1 MLRSWQSRKQ
11 QQLKNK
17 PWITKG
23 IYTSICRKNKM
34 HRSHYILGDEAIKR
48 EYKMYLNKLTKI
60 KSIAKKQYFTDEL
73 EKNKSNQRKTW
84 EILRSLLP
92 GKLTKPSSLP
102 ITVNINGNKITDQQ
116 TILHEFNKF
125 FSKVGVTLANNF
137 HTTEENSFKKFLRNR
152 VKSSMYMELARV
164 NEVINLIN
172 LLNLRK
178 SVGHDNIS
186 PYFLRVASNILA
198 PALCYFIE
206 NAFRL
211 SIFPKSCK
219 IAKVTPL
226 FKSGNSNN
234 LTNYRPIR
242 F

>member
-1 MLRSWQSRKQ
+1 MLRSWQSRKK

-17 PWITKG
+17 SWITKG

-34 HRSHYILGDEAIKR
+34 HRSHYILGDEAMKR

-60 KSIAKKQYFTDEL
+60 KSTAKKQYFTDEL

-92 GKLTKPSSLP
+92 RKLTKPSNLP

-152 VKSSMYMELARV
+152 VKSLMYMEPARV

-172 LLNLRK
+172 SLNLRK

-211 SIFPKSCK
+211 SIFPKS
-219 IAKVTPL
+219 
-226 FKSGNSNN
+226 
-234 LTNYRPIR
+234 
-242 F
+242 